1 MRISRNF
8 LQVNIFMACHASPR
22 HQTSGVHA
30 HVRHAPIARQSH
42 ERAINEGETGAAKC
56 CDVRN
61 VRLRHLSQRLIIWNL
76 IKNLAQP
83 HEREGT
89 LEVVEGTI
97 VASMPA
103 HIARPV
109 YCEQRHSSLR
119 DASRVDSMPTGPPPD
134 WAAWLT
140 DHRLHGWRAT
150 SIVGL
155 KANGAMIIHDARA
168 ADPSHAHQVSIY
180 TRTHTGM
187 APMANQ
193 AWPE

>member
-1 MRISRNF
+1 

-109 YCEQRHSSLR
+109 YCEQRRSSLR